1 MFRGCKQED
10 MPPHIYASAQT
21 TYRNMLA
28 TNADQSLV
36 LMGPSGSGKS
46 VNCAHLLHYFCSTS
60 VSPQSSLTG
69 KILEIIAVLLAL
81 RSDKCKTTYYER
93 RMIEYL
99 IYWSALVYS
108 FPLYLFL
115 SSFLNPGTSCSKG
128 GSLKTYS
135 KRSFCAFY
143 SALSTLAMLDIY
155 SYSQALDKNE
165 EKEND
170 YWRS

>member
-46 VNCAHLLHYFCSTS
+46 ANCAHLLHYFCSTA

-69 KILEIIAVLLAL
+69 KVL
-81 RSDKCKTTYYER
+81 DF
-93 RMIEYL
+93 
-99 IYWSALVYS
+99 VV
-108 FPLYLFL
+108 
-115 SSFLNPGTSCSKG
+115 SSKIFSSGAGCTKG
-128 GSLKTYS
+128 G
-135 KRSFCAFY
+135 
-143 SALSTLAMLDIY
+143 
-155 SYSQALDKNE
+155 
-165 EKEND
+165 
-170 YWRS
+170 